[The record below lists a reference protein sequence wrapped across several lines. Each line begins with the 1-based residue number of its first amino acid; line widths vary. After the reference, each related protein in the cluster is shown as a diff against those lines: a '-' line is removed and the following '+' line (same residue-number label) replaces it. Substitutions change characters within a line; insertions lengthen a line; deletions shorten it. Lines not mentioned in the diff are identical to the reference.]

1 MGTIMTHST
10 LADSHSTEEHT
21 ASASTDGQAGQAPKR
36 SPSASTERTG
46 RTLGEH
52 DAFTSVCLHLLPGVL
67 TGAVFFALR
76 PLVVAAGYPPRLAL
90 VLAIP
95 LALLPVILGLLLYV
109 GHRQNGRFSLEGV
122 VLYRERI
129 PFQNYFAYVPTV
141 FVAGITVFVIGG
153 MVLDEPL
160 RAALFGWMPS
170 LDWGLGSSYSRG
182 VLVVT
187 FALAA
192 LFVLLLESALE
203 EIYFRGF
210 LLPRMGYAGRWAVP
224 LHSLLFALH
233 HLWMPWRIV
242 SLAVGILPLVFA
254 VRRTRN
260 IYVGI
265 IPHMLSIPGTSLS
278 ALPSFSR

>member
-1 MGTIMTHST
+1 MTT
-10 LADSHSTEEHT
+10 T
-21 ASASTDGQAGQAPKR
+21 ACETHDAVSQPGPARPTRSEFSAAPGPPAG
-36 SPSASTERTG
+36 ASG
-46 RTLGEH
+46 LLGEH
-52 DAFTSVCLHLLPGVL
+52 GALLSVGLHVLPGVL

-76 PLVVAAGYPPRLAL
+76 PLIVSAGYPPHLAL
-90 VLAIP
+90 VLAVP
-95 LALLPVILGLLLYV
+95 LALLPVTLGSLLYL
-109 GHRQNGRFSLEGV
+109 GHRRNGHLSLKGV
-122 VLYRERI
+122 VLYSERI
-129 PFQNYFAYVPTV
+129 SFGNYLAYVPTV
-141 FVAGITVFVIGG
+141 FVAGLTIFAIGG

-192 LFVLLLESALE
+192 LFVLFLESTVE

-224 LHSLLFALH
+224 LHSLLFALY

-242 SLAVGILPLVFA
+242 SLAIGILPLVFA

-265 IPHMLSIPGTSLS
+265 IPHMLFNSWDVMVGVAFILAMTSTTV
-278 ALPSFSR
+278 R